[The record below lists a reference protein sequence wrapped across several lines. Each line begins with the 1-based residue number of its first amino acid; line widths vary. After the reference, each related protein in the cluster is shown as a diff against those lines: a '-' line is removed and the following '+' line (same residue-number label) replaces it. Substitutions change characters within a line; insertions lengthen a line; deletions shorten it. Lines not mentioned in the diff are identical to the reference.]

1 MGRDNEHNPDP
12 NVNAARIV
20 RESTESQE
28 KLPADL
34 EAAWEEWSK
43 GIQKVDE
50 RAITL
55 LRAAFEA
62 GYEVGITSGA
72 DNTGR
77 PDGLK

>member
-1 MGRDNEHNPDP
+1 MGRNDYHNPDP

-20 RESTESQE
+20 RESTQDQDET
-28 KLPADL
+28 PADL

-50 RAITL
+50 RAMTL

-62 GYEVGITSGA
+62 GWTAGT
-72 DNTGR
+72 R
-77 PDGLK
+77 Q